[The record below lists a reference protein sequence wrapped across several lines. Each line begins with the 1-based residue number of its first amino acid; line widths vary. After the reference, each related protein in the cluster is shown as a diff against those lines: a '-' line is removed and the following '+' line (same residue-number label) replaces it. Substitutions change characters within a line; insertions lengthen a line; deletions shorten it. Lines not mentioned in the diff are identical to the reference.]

1 MSYLTAWGLPESKK
15 MQKKVQKRP
24 NLTKFDDF
32 FTEKDIKSKNARRRK
47 KNYTEKGLFFRC
59 IQMQAVKVKVKL
71 LVFIFT
77 KYLISEKI
85 FSLYYNLIKRG
96 ASPQPLS
103 FGKRPSAPF
112 KG

>member
-47 KNYTEKGLFFRC
+47 KNYTEKGLFFGVSKFRQLKSKSNC
-59 IQMQAVKVKVKL
+59 L
-71 LVFIFT
+71 
-77 KYLISEKI
+77 YLYLQNI
-85 FSLYYNLIKRG
+85 
-96 ASPQPLS
+96 
-103 FGKRPSAPF
+103 
-112 KG
+112 